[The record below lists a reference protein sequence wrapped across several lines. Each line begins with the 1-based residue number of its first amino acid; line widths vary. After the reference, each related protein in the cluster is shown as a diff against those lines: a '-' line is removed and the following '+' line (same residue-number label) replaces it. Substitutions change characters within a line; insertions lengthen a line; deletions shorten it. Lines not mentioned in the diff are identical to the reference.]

1 MRTGGWLDI
10 QSALWFLVSLTN
22 STVPALEF
30 APWHSCT
37 LIDLIR
43 FDWFDLIRLPRPWWS
58 SRSPQSSHCGMEWR
72 RIRLERTDSM
82 CSTMHRSI
90 DRWSVGRMI
99 QWMESI
105 NQSLHLQQAVRWPC
119 WLFWLPTHL
128 KPQCV
133 MYSTRCTKNE
143 LPQLDGSDGGS
154 TRSLARL
161 AYSVNSLTDS
171 LALSKC
177 LQAVWRN
184 RCL

>member
-105 NQSLHLQQAVRWPC
+105 NQSITAFTASCPLAV
-119 WLFWLPTHL
+119 LIVLTANSL
-128 KPQCV
+128 KTAMCDV
-133 MYSTRCTKNE
+133 LYKVHKKRTSSTRRI
-143 LPQLDGSDGGS
+143 GWWIH
-154 TRSLARL
+154 SLARSTGL
-161 AYSVNSLTDS
+161 FCKFTH
-171 LALSKC
+171 
-177 LQAVWRN
+177 
-184 RCL
+184 